1 MHEIFTCCCRVGLV
15 QLPWTTMLRKVREFY
30 AEFTAMVVIA
40 TPLLVH
46 EQRGACLARACLE
59 VLVDSRGRPP
69 EMLDSVF
76 ATFASR
82 ESRMP
87 HETMGSGAVCRS
99 NFSKAHRMHSLK
111 SCGKD

>member
-1 MHEIFTCCCRVGLV
+1 M
-15 QLPWTTMLRKVREFY
+15 RKVREFY

-87 HETMGSGAVCRS
+87 HETMGSGAVCGS
-99 NFSKAHRMHSLK
+99 NFSKAHRMHTQVLPAKTESVDQRHGWGRLETGC
-111 SCGKD
+111 SASE